1 MRTPHCRRHRQF
13 CNAFALILS
22 FLGALSVLLLR
33 FNRHPNRPQTSPA
46 RLAYFIQ
53 VSSTNFV
60 LLPRLLLALYDPQN
74 VYAIH
79 LDRKIPPTTAHSAL
93 LAAYRAVGRRHG
105 TGASLNVH
113 NLLTVRSES
122 VTYRGI
128 TMTINYL
135 TGMNHLL
142 AHGDW
147 DFFINLSGADYPTA
161 SQRLMRVLLSHAKGR
176 NFMEWKPRSTW
187 RGFAERRLGDFY
199 VDTGLGK
206 LYSGESAYLD
216 ANGREIGREN
226 PGSVRNPVWDSV
238 DFTVAKS
245 SGWFILS
252 RRFCEHL
259 QGDADVRRMM
269 ALMAFSD
276 ASDEHLVASV
286 LWNGGEGW
294 RTSVVGSN
302 LRNIF
307 FVAPNESFALGEDGV
322 RSRQHPFWVDEVD
335 EEGKLMFWEKLL
347 EKPGFFTRKVRGQI
361 EGQRGFRD
369 RVDREMIGLSSGEE
383 EGNNKEQTMR
393 KLRQY
398 EERLRLRFEELIAQ
412 VSRDRQTFDDQQDS
426 GY

>member
-1 MRTPHCRRHRQF
+1 MRTQLRRRHCHIRD
-13 CNAFALILS
+13 ALALILFS
-22 FLGALSVLLLR
+22 LAPFVLLLR
-33 FNRHPNRPQTSPA
+33 YNLRLNHPSTSPA

-53 VSSTNFV
+53 VSPTNLAV
-60 LLPRLLLALYDPQN
+60 LPRLLIALYDPQN

-79 LDRKIPPTTAHSAL
+79 LDRKIPLTSAHSAL
-93 LAAYRAVGRRHG
+93 LAAHRAVGRHYG
-105 TGASLNVH
+105 TGASQNVH

-142 AHGDW
+142 AHGEW

-161 SQRLMRVLLSHAKGR
+161 SQRLMRVLLGHAKGC
-176 NFMEWKPRSTW
+176 NFVEWKPRSTW
-187 RGFAERRLGDFY
+187 QGFAERRLGQFY

-206 LYSGESAYLD
+206 LHGGESEYLD
-216 ANGREIGREN
+216 VSGRAVSRDN
-226 PGSVRNPVWDSV
+226 VVSVRNPVWDRL

-259 QGDADVRRMM
+259 RGDADVRKMV

-276 ASDEHLVASV
+276 ASDEHFVASV
-286 LWNGGEGW
+286 LWNGGEEW

-302 LRNIF
+302 LRSIF
-307 FVAPNESFALGEDGV
+307 FVAPNESFAIGEGGV

-335 EEGKLMFWEKLL
+335 EEGKFIFWEKLL
-347 EKPGFFTRKVRGQI
+347 EWPGFFTRKVRGEN
-361 EGQRGFRD
+361 EGGGGGFRD
-369 RVDREMIGLSSGEE
+369 RVDREMIGLSI
-383 EGNNKEQTMR
+383 GNTADSDKEQAR
-393 KLRQY
+393 KLRKY
-398 EERLRLRFEELIAQ
+398 EQDLQLRFEQLLDQ
-412 VSRDRQTFDDQQDS
+412 VSQHRQEFDDQQDW